1 MLGHKKISL
10 KGLGMKSSDAF
21 TLGNKLTQKAS
32 KSISIP
38 KTTEMHQ
45 ELANN
50 IGNSIHSQYMATGL
64 NKYVGKQ
71 KKSNLEK

>member
-1 MLGHKKISL
+1 MLGFKKMIP
-10 KGLGMKSSDAF
+10 KTLGNKF
-21 TLGNKLTQKAS
+21 TDSYNLGNKLTQKAL
-32 KSISIP
+32 KNVSIP
-38 KTTEMHQ
+38 KTGEMHQ

-64 NKYVGKQ
+64 NKIVENQ